1 MNATLL
7 ALTFACVLAISAG
20 QILFKLAARA
30 ATDTANFP
38 WDFMNAWF
46 FAARVVYGAATLLW
60 VWLLKALPL
69 NVAYPFIGLA
79 FVIVPLLGAWL
90 LNEPL
95 DWRHVAGGALIAS
108 GVAVASW
115 R

>member
-1 MNATLL
+1 MNATLF
-7 ALTFACVLAISAG
+7 ALTLACVIAIAVG

-30 ATDTANFP
+30 ADGGAGFP
-38 WDFMNAWF
+38 WDLMNGYLLVAL
-46 FAARVVYGAATLLW
+46 VVYGAATLLW
-60 VWLLKALPL
+60 VWLLKTLPL
-69 NVAYPFIGLA
+69 NVAYPFVGLA

-90 LNEPL
+90 LGEPL
-95 DWRHVAGGALIAS
+95 DWRHLAGGLLIAA

>member
-1 MNATLL
+1 MNATLF
-7 ALTFACVLAISAG
+7 ALTLACVLAISAG
-20 QILFKLAARA
+20 QILFKLAARTATA
-30 ATDTANFP
+30 ADGFSSMLLNGYFY
-38 WDFMNAWF
+38 
-46 FAARVVYGAATLLW
+46 AALAVYAVATVLW
-60 VWLLKALPL
+60 VWLLKTLPL
-69 NVAYPFIGLA
+69 NVAYPFVGLA

-95 DWRHVAGGALIAS
+95 DWRHLLGGALIAG

>member
-7 ALTFACVLAISAG
+7 ALTLACVIMIAAG

-30 ATDTANFP
+30 ATGGAGFP
-38 WDFMNAWF
+38 WDLFNGWLFVAL
-46 FAARVVYGAATLLW
+46 VVYGAATLLW

-69 NVAYPFIGLA
+69 NVAYPFVGLA
-79 FVIVPLLGAWL
+79 FVIVPLAGAWL
-90 LNEPL
+90 LGEPL
-95 DWRHVAGGALIAS
+95 DWRHLAGGVLIAA
-108 GVAVASW
+108 GVGVASW